1 MALYAS
7 SFSISI
13 SGRKTR
19 LLFTAMSFCAI
30 ASAAFSSVANAQ
42 GSKSKRS
49 PSSNMV
55 IAQKSPPAEAKP
67 AAAGSAPEKVDI
79 QDLEQ
84 KYWAPKDTE
93 FNVVQNRLYTKAGR
107 FGVSLQG
114 GTLINDPYSDGT
126 QFGGAVNYYFSE
138 TMGAELQYHRT
149 SAKNNQSTQDYFNQ
163 GNLASTFP
171 NHGKLQGYMGVN
183 FNWIPIYAK
192 MSLLEKK
199 ILYFDLAISPGVGMT
214 EYKQQR
220 ANGNGDVLQSFTYSL
235 DVSQHV
241 YISRNFAFRLDMKNR
256 FWTEKVVDYN
266 SGVSRSETG
275 RHAISVLL
283 GITYLP

>member
-1 MALYAS
+1 MA
-7 SFSISI
+7 
-13 SGRKTR
+13 
-19 LLFTAMSFCAI
+19 FCLAG
-30 ASAAFSSVANAQ
+30 SSVSYAQ
-42 GSKSKRS
+42 GGKGKRS

-55 IAQKSPPAEAKP
+55 IAQKAPPATADTKP
-67 AAAGSAPEKVDI
+67 AGGSTPEKVDI

-107 FGVSLQG
+107 FGISLQG
-114 GTLINDPYSDGT
+114 GGLINDAYSDGT
-126 QFGGAVNYYFSE
+126 QYGGALNYYFAE
-138 TMGAELQYHRT
+138 TMGAELQYYRT
-149 SAKNNQSTQDYFNQ
+149 NAKNNQSTQDYVNQ
-163 GNLASTFP
+163 GNLGATFP
-171 NHGKLQGYMGVN
+171 NHGKLQGYVGAN

-199 ILYFDLAISPGVGMT
+199 ILYFDLAISPGLGMT

-220 ANGNGDVLQSFTYSL
+220 ASGAGDVLQSFTYSL
-235 DVSQHV
+235 DISQHV
-241 YISRNFAFRLDMKNR
+241 YLSRSFAIRLDMKNR

-266 SGVSRSETG
+266 NGASRGDTG

>member
-1 MALYAS
+1 MAW
-7 SFSISI
+7 
-13 SGRKTR
+13 KT
-19 LLFTAMSFCAI
+19 ACI
-30 ASAAFSSVANAQ
+30 ASLISLGVAVNAPLSHAQSNKRKDSAASGASDT
-42 GSKSKRS
+42 
-49 PSSNMV
+49 
-55 IAQKSPPAEAKP
+55 
-67 AAAGSAPEKVDI
+67 PEKVDI

-93 FNVVQNRLYTKAGR
+93 FSVVQNRLYTKAGR

-114 GTLINDPYSDGT
+114 GAMINDPYSEGT
-126 QFGGAVNYYFSE
+126 QYGGAVNYYFSE
-138 TMGAELQYHRT
+138 TMGLEAQYHRT
-149 SAKNNQSTQDYFNQ
+149 NSRNNQSTQDYINQ
-163 GNLASTFP
+163 VNLSGTVP

-199 ILYFDLAISPGVGMT
+199 ILYFDLAISPGVGMS

-220 ANGNGDVLQSFTYSL
+220 ASGNGDVLQSFTYSL
-235 DVSQHV
+235 DISQHV
-241 YISRNFAFRLDMKNR
+241 YISKHFAIRLDMKNR
-256 FWTEKVVDYN
+256 FWTEKVADFNFGTDRGSV
-266 SGVSRSETG
+266 G